1 MDSLQIGI
9 FLFITALI
17 GFLTYL
23 GCRNAPAGD
32 RGSDKDY
39 FLANGGLSWYFVA
52 GSITLT
58 NLSTDQL
65 VGMNGNQMLL
75 LAWWELAAVV
85 GLLVL
90 AFVFLPIYYRNNC
103 TTTTELLQRK
113 YDNKHIRALISVLFL
128 LGNLFIFLPAI
139 LYGGS
144 LFLKSTTGADFSGL
158 FGERLFTDLF
168 VAIDPVTQAVIPEK
182 SGVDATILLMSIA
195 FAIIGAL
202 YAILGGL
209 RAVAISDTYSGVLIL
224 SLALL
229 VVFLAMQA
237 IGWDLSNVP
246 AERLDMLQ
254 GDTMVLDGKVEE
266 NPIPW
271 HTLLTGMIFIQIFY
285 WSTNQT
291 ITQRAMASPT
301 IAEARKGVLAAAGIR
316 LLIVPVIVVLPG
328 VVAYELYG
336 DVGDEAYGMIVGD
349 LLPPIL
355 SGAFAAAIA
364 AAVLTTFN
372 SILNASAALY
382 VCDIHESYIEEARN
396 VPKLSLYVSVVMTV
410 LAITLVPIFAS
421 QESIINTVQQLY
433 GLLSMP
439 ILSAFI
445 VGLVFRNVSAWAAI
459 IGVVAGVFVYAVSS
473 FELYAW
479 SPKLF
484 GIKLY
489 NGLPLDEGLGLALS
503 GIHYIHYMFV
513 TLFVSIGVALLANLI
528 VFGRK
533 ASLSFRA
540 T

>member
-1 MDSLQIGI
+1 MNVFQVGIFVLITATIGI
-9 FLFITALI
+9 
-17 GFLTYL
+17 LTYL
-23 GCRNAPAGD
+23 NCRNAPSGN
-32 RGSDKDY
+32 RGSDHDY

-85 GLLVL
+85 GLLIL
-90 AFVFLPIYYRNNC
+90 AYVFIPIYYRNNC

-113 YDNKHIRALISVLFL
+113 YDNKHIRAVISVLFL

-158 FGERLFTDLF
+158 FGERLFVGSPVEVDSTIF
-168 VAIDPVTQAVIPEK
+168 VMA
-182 SGVDATILLMSIA
+182 IA
-195 FAIIGAL
+195 FAIVGAL

-209 RAVAISDTYSGVLIL
+209 RAVAVSDTYSGVLIL
-224 SLALL
+224 SLAVL
-229 VVFLAMQA
+229 VVILALNA
-237 IGWDLSNVP
+237 INWDFSDIP
-246 AERLDMLQ
+246 AERMNMFIGNELN
-254 GDTMVLDGKVEE
+254 DGSET
-266 NPIPW
+266 PIPW

-291 ITQRAMASPT
+291 ITQRAMASPSVE
-301 IAEARKGVLAAAGIR
+301 EARKGILAAASIR
-316 LLIVPVIVVLPG
+316 LLIVPVIAVVPG
-328 VVAYELYG
+328 VVAYKLYG
-336 DVGDEAYGMIVGD
+336 DVGDAAYGMIVGD
-349 LLPPIL
+349 ILPPVL

-382 VCDIHESYIEEARN
+382 VCDFHESYIDEARD
-396 VPKLSLYVSVVMTV
+396 VPKLSMYVSISMTV
-410 LAITLVPIFAS
+410 LAIILVPVFAS

-445 VGLVFRNVSAWAAI
+445 VGLAFRNVSAWAAI
-459 IGVVAGVFVYAVSS
+459 FGVGTGVLFYAFFS
-473 FELYAW
+473 FQLYRLVGI
-479 SPKLF
+479 SPE
-484 GIKLY
+484 
-489 NGLPLDEGLGLALS
+489 EGLGATLS
-503 GIHYIHYMFV
+503 SVHYIHYMFV
-513 TLFVSIGVALLANLI
+513 TLLVCIGAALISNSVI
-528 VFGRK
+528 FGRK
-533 ASLSFRA
+533 AELTIGQRSQIPEG
-540 T
+540 

>member
-1 MDSLQIGI
+1 MNPVQVGI
-9 FLFITALI
+9 FFFITALI

-23 GCRNAPAGD
+23 NCRKAPSGD
-32 RGSDKDY
+32 RGSDRDY

-75 LAWWELAAVV
+75 LAWWELAAVI
-85 GLLVL
+85 GLLIL

-113 YDNKHIRALISVLFL
+113 YNNKHIRALISVLFL
-128 LGNLFIFLPAI
+128 FGNLFIFLPAI

-144 LFLKSTTGADFSGL
+144 LFLKSTTGVDFSSVM
-158 FGERLFTDLF
+158 GERLFVGSNVEVDSTIF
-168 VAIDPVTQAVIPEK
+168 V
-182 SGVDATILLMSIA
+182 MSIL
-195 FAIIGAL
+195 FAIVGAL

-209 RAVAISDTYSGVLIL
+209 RAVAVSDTYSGVLIL
-224 SLALL
+224 SLAVL
-229 VVFLAMQA
+229 VVFLAMRA
-237 IGWDLSNVP
+237 IDFDFSGIPV
-246 AERLDMLQ
+246 ERMSMILGGELE
-254 GDTMVLDGKVEE
+254 DGSET
-266 NPIPW
+266 PIPW

-301 IAEARKGVLAAAGIR
+301 VEEARKGVLAAAGIR
-316 LLIVPVIVVLPG
+316 LLIVPVIAVVPG
-328 VVAYELYG
+328 VVAYKLYG
-336 DVGDEAYGMIVGD
+336 DVGDAAYGMIVGD
-349 LLPPIL
+349 ILPPVL

-382 VCDIHESYIEEARN
+382 VCDLHESYVDEARN
-396 VPKLSLYVSVVMTV
+396 VPRLSLYVSVAMTT
-410 LAITLVPIFAS
+410 LAILLVPIFAS

-445 VGLVFRNVSAWAAI
+445 VGLAFRNVNAWAAI
-459 IGVVAGVFVYAVSS
+459 VGVLTGVAVYAVFS
-473 FELYAW
+473 F
-479 SPKLF
+479 
-484 GIKLY
+484 KLY
-489 NGLPLDEGLGLALS
+489 SMAGLSTDTGLGAALA
-503 GIHYIHYMFV
+503 GVHYIHYMFV
-513 TLFVSIGVALLANLI
+513 TLFVSVGTSLLASFVL
-528 VFGRK
+528 FGQ
-533 ASLSFRA
+533 RA
-540 T
+540 TLALGQEPAVA